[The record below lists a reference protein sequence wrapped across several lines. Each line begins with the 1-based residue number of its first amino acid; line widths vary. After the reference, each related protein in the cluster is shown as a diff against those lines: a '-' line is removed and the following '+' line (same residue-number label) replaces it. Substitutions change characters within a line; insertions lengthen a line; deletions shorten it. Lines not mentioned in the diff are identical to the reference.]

1 MLRRLQGLIAR
12 GVVTLVN
19 SALKMQLVQLQAL
32 GGNPLDGLE
41 HFEAYGFTA
50 NPLPGAEGI
59 VLNVGAHAG
68 NAIVVCVADRRYRLA
83 GLASGEVAIYDNQGQ
98 SVVLHAD
105 HVAVNSPNKVVITAP
120 ETDVISNSINL
131 GGAGG
136 AAVARVGDA
145 VNLSTGQIMSGSAK
159 VKSL

>member
-1 MLRRLQGLIAR
+1 MLRRLQGLVAR

-32 GGNPLDGLE
+32 GGNPLDGVE
-41 HFEAYGFTA
+41 HFEPYGFTA

-68 NAIVVCVADRRYRLA
+68 NAVVVCVADRRYRLS
-83 GLASGEVAIYDNQGQ
+83 GLASGEVAVYDDQGQ
-98 SVVLHAD
+98 SVVLYAD
-105 HVAVNSPNKVVITAP
+105 HIAVNSPTKVVITAP
-120 ETDVISNSINL
+120 ETDVVSSTINL

-136 AAVARVGDA
+136 AAVARVGDS
-145 VNLSTGQIMSGSAK
+145 VNLSTGRIVSGSSK
-159 VKSL
+159 VMAL